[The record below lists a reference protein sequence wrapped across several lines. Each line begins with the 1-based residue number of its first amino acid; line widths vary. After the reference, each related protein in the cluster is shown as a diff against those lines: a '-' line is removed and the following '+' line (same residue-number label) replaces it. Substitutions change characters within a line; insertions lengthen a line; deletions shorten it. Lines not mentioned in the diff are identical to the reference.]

1 MDKKITDEDMETT
14 QEMLALMQ
22 ELESQFL
29 LMNNMNIHR
38 DMEQDEKISEMWAS
52 LEEFKQ
58 EFFKEQEKNDDF
70 RNKINEK
77 VENLSDD
84 VAKKITDYM
93 IEKEKQANEL
103 KTKIQL
109 KREDTKQ
116 YAIKKVIDKII
127 YVAGILLLALLS
139 AGGIMEVLK

>member
-1 MDKKITDEDMETT
+1 
-14 QEMLALMQ
+14 MQ